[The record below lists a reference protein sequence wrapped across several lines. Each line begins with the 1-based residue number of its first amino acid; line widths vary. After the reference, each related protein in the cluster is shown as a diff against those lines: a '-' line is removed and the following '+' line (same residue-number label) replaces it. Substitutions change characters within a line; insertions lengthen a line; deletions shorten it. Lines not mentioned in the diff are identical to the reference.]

1 MNGLDGCSAC
11 RHTDHRHSHSAQRAV
26 RTICARS
33 AKPRS
38 PWTAAPAATPD
49 AAEAITS
56 TKARLDPGGLLTT
69 GFTSNY
75 RPEIVMNHIYFT
87 ALPNGA
93 GLAAEVAALD
103 DSEPHVYE
111 VEPTGPYE
119 NDRMSPTRSSRK
131 SDPVISGTVQPTMV
145 SYGERC

>member
-1 MNGLDGCSAC
+1 MDSTVVRRADI
-11 RHTDHRHSHSAQRAV
+11 DHRHSHSAQRAV

-119 NDRMSPTRSSRK
+119 NDPNVTGKKFPGNPTRSYLGQS
-131 SDPVISGTVQPTMV
+131 VPTMV